1 MTEPRDP
8 AAPAPTVAA
17 SLSTKCPMCGRPA
30 ELAHRPFCSVR
41 CADADLGRWLTG
53 QYRVPGAALD
63 PDDLASHAD
72 GASRTGVR
80 HLDPEDGLG

>member
-1 MTEPRDP
+1 MTDPSDP
-8 AAPAPTVAA
+8 AVPAPTVAA
-17 SLSTKCPMCGRPA
+17 SVSAKCPMCGRPA
-30 ELAHRPFCSVR
+30 EVSHRPFCSVR

-63 PDDLASHAD
+63 PDDPASHPD
-72 GASRTGVR
+72 SASRTGVR